1 MFSANMLNIRV
12 DKINLS
18 TETKR
23 FVMVD
28 MNPSSPNI

>member
-18 TETKR
+18 TETER
-23 FVMVD
+23 FVMID
-28 MNPSSPNI
+28 MHPSSPNI